1 MRRPKGRFHGFT
13 LVELL
18 VVIFIILLG
27 IALLFPAI
35 RTSREPARRMQCGNH
50 LKMLGLAL
58 HNYHDTH
65 GHFPMAMGGTGGS
78 DPHQSNASRLS
89 GMVALLPYME
99 QGPLWEQISEPLKV
113 GELRFPAMGPAPWIE
128 DYPPWQQSLN
138 FLACPSSFQP
148 ESVLGTT
155 NYAFCIG
162 DVTLDLHS
170 VRPSR
175 GPFAPGQTLRFKDV
189 TDGTSNTIGMAEIG
203 NRSGRSVVGQIAV
216 DRPWGILERPSLCL
230 DTISEI
236 NPKEY
241 AVNIPLDL
249 EGRGSR
255 WADGAAPYSQFQTI
269 LPPNSPSCAVRGG
282 EPADGIYSAGS
293 FHPGGAQVVL
303 LDGSVR
309 FIAET
314 IDTGDLNQSPPT
326 AEALAGGR
334 VESPYGVWGALG
346 TIAGGEKVV
355 DY

>member
-1 MRRPKGRFHGFT
+1 MRRPERQTRGFT

-18 VVIFIILLG
+18 VVIFIIGLL
-27 IALLFPAI
+27 IALTLPAI
-35 RTSREPARRMQCGNH
+35 RTAREPARRMQCSNH

-65 GHFPMAMGGTGGS
+65 GHFPMAMGGTAGD
-78 DPHQSNASRLS
+78 DPHLSNANRLS

-99 QGPLWEQISEPLKV
+99 QGPLWEQISEPLEV
-113 GELRFPAMGPAPWIE
+113 GEFSFPAMGPAPWIE

-162 DVTLDLHS
+162 DVTRDLHS

-189 TDGTSNTIGMAEIG
+189 TDGTSYTIGLAEIG
-203 NRSGRSVVGQIAV
+203 NRMDRMVSGQFAV
-216 DRPWGILERPSLCL
+216 DRPIEILDRPSLCL
-230 DTISEI
+230 DTVTKDD
-236 NPKEY
+236 PDHY
-241 AVNIPLDL
+241 AHHVLLDAN
-249 EGRGSR
+249 GRGSR

-269 LPPNSPSCAVRGG
+269 LPPNGPSCAVAGG

-293 FHPGGAQVVL
+293 YHPGGAQVVMM
-303 LDGSVR
+303 DGSVK
-309 FIAET
+309 FISET
-314 IDTGDLNQSPPT
+314 IDTGDLSQSPPQ
-326 AEALAGGR
+326 ANSR
-334 VESPYGVWGALG
+334 VKSPYGVWGAMG
-346 TIAGGEKVV
+346 TVAGSEKVK